1 MRNRGALDWVTAI
14 LCLACLLQVALV
26 IALNGEDGSPHP
38 HASWVKGLGLST
50 GKEGQSSQFISGTF
64 FSRSGLAGILNGGG
78 FLFLSLSI
86 WGRYKTA
93 TKLLLFWIA
102 GLAFFGVFISESRAG
117 IVGAGGAGVFF
128 LTISMIIALRSRFD
142 AGRLLVG
149 IGLCLTLLPVW
160 IFFVLAK
167 NSYSFSLVLQ
177 KLTSDPYRE
186 HLWFNIAPF
195 IFKLEP
201 WTGSGAGTFSL
212 FSLRYRTPEF
222 WGNPVYAHN
231 DWLQLSLDYG
241 LVGLAIGV
249 SALCFHLINGAKN
262 SLTIGREFQ
271 ELGLFP
277 QSRALGYFI
286 GSASAIVAQ
295 SLQMFFDYSMNIPSV
310 AWISALFLGICSS
323 QVTRSRE
330 GETRAGYC
338 RQVAFRSIICVGLIV
353 LSCWVISVFS
363 ARWKSEQAVLNC
375 ENCEQSRPL
384 EECLLL
390 VEESLKED
398 PSHPRLSELK
408 GRFSLSI
415 GSQEKS
421 IVRRIGLFR
430 KALGGYRKA
439 LKQRPLD
446 PSLLREYALSLSLT
460 GNYDVALKVHNF
472 AISRDPFNSLGYQ
485 YLATHYQIIGKRAEA
500 DRLMRIAQNLP
511 GKK

>member
-1 MRNRGALDWVTAI
+1 MKNRDGLDWVTAT
-14 LCLACLLQVALV
+14 LCLACLFQVSLV
-26 IALNGEDGSPHP
+26 IALNAEAGCPHP
-38 HASWVKGLGLST
+38 HASWVNGLGLST

-86 WGRYKTA
+86 WGRYKTP

-102 GLAFFGVFISESRAG
+102 GLAFFGVFTSESRAG
-117 IVGAGGAGVFF
+117 IVGAGVAGLVF
-128 LTISMIIALRSRFD
+128 LGISMVIALRSRFD
-142 AGRLLVG
+142 TGRVLVG
-149 IGLCLTLLPVW
+149 IGLCLALLPVW

-167 NSYSFSLVLQ
+167 NSYSFSLVIQ

-186 HLWFNIAPF
+186 NLWFNIAPF
-195 IFKLEP
+195 IFNLAP

-212 FSLRYRTPEF
+212 LSLRYRTPEF

-241 LVGLAIGV
+241 LAGLALGV
-249 SALCFHLINGAKN
+249 SVLFWHLISGAKS

-286 GSASAIVAQ
+286 GSASALVAQ
-295 SLQMFFDYSMNIPSV
+295 SLQMFFDYGMNVPSV
-310 AWISALFLGICSS
+310 AWISALFLGISS
-323 QVTRSRE
+323 AQVARNRE
-330 GETRAGYC
+330 GETRA
-338 RQVAFRSIICVGLIV
+338 RVWLQLTLRSIICVGLV
-353 LSCWVISVFS
+353 AFSCWAIGVFS

-375 ENCEQSRPL
+375 ENCEQALPL

-390 VEESLKED
+390 VQESLKED
-398 PSHPRLSELK
+398 PSHPRLNELK

-421 IVRRIGLFR
+421 ISRRMRLFR
-430 KALGGYRKA
+430 KGLDGYRQA
-439 LKQRPLD
+439 LQHRPLD
-446 PSLLREYALSLSLT
+446 PTLLREYALSLSLT
-460 GNYDVALKVHNF
+460 GHYDSAIKAHNF
-472 AISRDPFNSLGYQ
+472 AISRDPHNSLGYQ
-485 YLATHYQIIGKRAEA
+485 YLAVHYQIIGKRAEA
-500 DRLMRIAQNLP
+500 GRLMRIAQNLP
-511 GKK
+511 GKN